1 MTILSAVAAL
11 LTVAAAVTIL
21 VARSRRAGLMIY
33 AVMSVLA
40 AVLFSP
46 LFLLAMLIP
55 QALYTVSI
63 RQAQVQE
70 EWITLKGCRG
80 GVTPILSNTRTVSA
94 H

>member
-40 AVLFSP
+40 AVLFSLLGAYTVALIELGAGLLGTV
-46 LFLLAMLIP
+46 LFL
-55 QALYTVSI
+55 
-63 RQAQVQE
+63 
-70 EWITLKGCRG
+70 ITLNK
-80 GVTPILSNTRTVSA
+80 IRTNGNE
-94 H
+94 